1 MLTSDSTITT
11 INAFKAVLLILLFF
25 GTFLAST
32 SFLLIKKY
40 IMGEA
45 ESNHSSHFGRKLISL
60 ISCFGGG
67 VFLATCLLD
76 LLPDSINGIKSAEK
90 RLGYQIKFP
99 LPAFCVSLG
108 FLIVL
113 ILEQTIIYANKRNWL
128 SNSFMERLS
137 RRDDGHGILTLNRR
151 TNSNENLE
159 NSHLLE
165 NDDNE
170 IELNEDYSIFRILL
184 MVFALSLHAV
194 FEGLSVGMMT
204 DVNLLLQV
212 FFALLIHKT
221 IVGFSLGLRLVQSRL
236 HPPTVVLCCAVFS
249 LQVCIGGFTG
259 LAVLKILSGSPLIFL
274 ISGILQ
280 ATACGT
286 FLYVTAFEIL
296 PHELNNDSNIP
307 QKMLSIVLGFALIS
321 IFIALFPDSDS

>member
-1 MLTSDSTITT
+1 MYLFFSPIMLTSLSDSTITT

-40 IMGEA
+40 VMGEA
-45 ESNHSSHFGRKLISL
+45 GSNHSSHFGRKLISL

-113 ILEQTIIYANKRNWL
+113 ILEQAIIYANKRNWL

-159 NSHLLE
+159 NTHLLE

-170 IELNEDYSIFRILL
+170 LELNEDYSIFRILL

-236 HPPTVVLCCAVFS
+236 YPPTVVLCCAVFS

-259 LAVLKILSGSPLIFL
+259 LA
-274 ISGILQ
+274 

-307 QKMLSIVLGFALIS
+307 QKMISLVLGFALIS

>member
-1 MLTSDSTITT
+1 MYLFFSPIMLTSDSSITT

-40 IMGEA
+40 IIGGA
-45 ESNHSSHFGRKLISL
+45 ESNHSSHFGRKIISL

-137 RRDDGHGILTLNRR
+137 RREDGHGILTLNRR
-151 TNSNENLE
+151 TNSSENLE
-159 NSHLLE
+159 NTHLLE

-170 IELNEDYSIFRILL
+170 LESNEDYSIFRILL

-259 LAVLKILSGSPLIFL
+259 LA
-274 ISGILQ
+274 

-307 QKMLSIVLGFALIS
+307 QKMSSLVLGFALIS

>member
-1 MLTSDSTITT
+1 
-11 INAFKAVLLILLFF
+11 
-25 GTFLAST
+25 
-32 SFLLIKKY
+32 
-40 IMGEA
+40 MGEA

-113 ILEQTIIYANKRNWL
+113 ILEQTTIYANKRNWL

-159 NSHLLE
+159 NTHLLE
-165 NDDNE
+165 NVDNE
-170 IELNEDYSIFRILL
+170 LELNEDYSIFRILL

-249 LQVCIGGFTG
+249 LQVCIGGFYW
-259 LAVLKILSGSPLIFL
+259 KIGCVKNFKWKPFNFFL
-274 ISGILQ
+274 YL

-307 QKMLSIVLGFALIS
+307 QKMLSLVLGFALLT

>member
-1 MLTSDSTITT
+1 
-11 INAFKAVLLILLFF
+11 
-25 GTFLAST
+25 
-32 SFLLIKKY
+32 
-40 IMGEA
+40 MGEDGN
-45 ESNHSSHFGRKLISL
+45 NHPSHFARKIISF

-76 LLPDSINGIKSAEK
+76 LLPDSINGIRSAEK
-90 RLGYQIKFP
+90 RLGHQLKFP

-113 ILEQTIIYANKRNWL
+113 ILEQAIVYANKRNWL
-128 SNSFMERLS
+128 ISSGIGRPS
-137 RRDDGHGILTLNRR
+137 RHEDDLGILSSNRR
-151 TNSNENLE
+151 TNPNDNLE
-159 NSHLLE
+159 NTHLLE
-165 NDDNE
+165 DDQNE
-170 IELNEDYSIFRILL
+170 LELNEDHSIFRILL

-204 DVNLLLQV
+204 DVNLLLQI

-236 HPPTVVLCCAVFS
+236 HSSTVVLCCALFS
-249 LQVCIGGFTG
+249 SQVCIGGFTG
-259 LAVLKILSGSPLIFL
+259 MAVLEILSGSPLIFL

-280 ATACGT
+280 AAACGT

-307 QKMLSIVLGFALIS
+307 QKMLSLVLGFALIS
-321 IFIALFPDSDS
+321 IFIALFPDADS